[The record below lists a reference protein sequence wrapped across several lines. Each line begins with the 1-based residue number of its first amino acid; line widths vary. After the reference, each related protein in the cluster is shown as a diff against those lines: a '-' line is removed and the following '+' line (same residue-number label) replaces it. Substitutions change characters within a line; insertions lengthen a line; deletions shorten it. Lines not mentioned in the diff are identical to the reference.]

1 MGLKNE
7 TQQTQDC
14 ARRGWRRN
22 QGTRTVVGD
31 SSHKLLWRRKQR
43 NGVLELDLVYGTQK
57 VLGLLKRVGC
67 MSYEWVGLVLDFF
80 CLGVNFN

>member
-1 MGLKNE
+1 MGLKNQ

-14 ARRGWRRN
+14 ARGGWRRN
-22 QGTRTVVGD
+22 QGTQTVADDGR
-31 SSHKLLWRRKQR
+31 HKLLWRRKQR

-67 MSYEWVGLVLDFF
+67 MSYEVGRVSFGFF
-80 CLGVNFN
+80 LLRCQF